1 VPAHKVED
9 LREPMIRQAQR
20 TGARVEVVT
29 SNADLKQREGV
40 GALLRYRASLEPYIT
55 T

>member
-1 VPAHKVED
+1 
-9 LREPMIRQAQR
+9 MIRQAQR

-29 SNADLKQREGV
+29 STADLKQLARRGRPA
-40 GALLRYRASLEPYIT
+40 ALPGSLEPYIT